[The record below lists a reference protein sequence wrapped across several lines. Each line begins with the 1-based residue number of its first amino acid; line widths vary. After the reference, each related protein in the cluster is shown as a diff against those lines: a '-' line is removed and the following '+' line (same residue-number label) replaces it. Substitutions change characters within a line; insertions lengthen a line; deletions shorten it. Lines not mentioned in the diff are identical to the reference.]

1 MSIIEIV
8 GVFILAMASA
18 LGVAIIYDRLH
29 NHDKMAREDRLEVEL
44 AQMHARISDQEKR
57 LADQD
62 NQIQLLHRLLGEAQL
77 RINYLETES
86 TYHQRRASELQDRLL
101 GKQQGG

>member
-8 GVFILAMASA
+8 GVFVLAMASA

-29 NHDKMAREDRLEVEL
+29 DHSKVVREDRLEAEL
-44 AQMHARISDQEKR
+44 SEMHARIATQEKR
-57 LADQD
+57 LSDQD

-86 TYHQRRASELQDRLL
+86 TYHQRRASELQDRLS
-101 GKQQGG
+101 GKQG

>member
-8 GVFILAMASA
+8 GIFVLAMASA

-29 NHDKMAREDRLEVEL
+29 DHGKVAREDQLEAEL
-44 AQMHARISDQEKR
+44 SEMHARIATQEKR
-57 LADQD
+57 LSDQD
-62 NQIQLLHRLLGEAQL
+62 SQIQLLHRLLGEAQL

-86 TYHQRRASELQDRLL
+86 TYHQRRASELQDRLS
-101 GKQQGG
+101 GKQG